1 MPEGVDE
8 DAEKDALLE
17 DVVIN
22 QVRQAQPEMDSW
34 TSVGQKTR
42 VLCSILII

>member
-8 DAEKDALLE
+8 DAEKDPLLE

-22 QVRQAQPEMDSW
+22 QVRQAQPR
-34 TSVGQKTR
+34 QR
-42 VLCSILII
+42 VMVPWWFLDGSLMVP

>member
-8 DAEKDALLE
+8 DAKEDPLLE

-22 QVRQAQPEMDSW
+22 QVRQAQPRQTVM
-34 TSVGQKTR
+34 VP
-42 VLCSILII
+42 

>member
-8 DAEKDALLE
+8 DAEEDPLLE

-22 QVRQAQPEMDSW
+22 QIRQAQP
-34 TSVGQKTR
+34 GQTVMVSR
-42 VLCSILII
+42 WFFGGSLVVP